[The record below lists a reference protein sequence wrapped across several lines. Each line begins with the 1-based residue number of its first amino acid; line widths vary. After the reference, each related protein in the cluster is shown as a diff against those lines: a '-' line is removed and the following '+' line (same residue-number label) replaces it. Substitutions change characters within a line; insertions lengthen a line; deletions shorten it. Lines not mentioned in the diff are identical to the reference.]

1 MYKYIKEP
9 IKYGLRSHSFSWC
22 VSDGV
27 CCARRPGSGSA
38 RTLCGHGRSVSAQL
52 LLPISQQAPQSH
64 PHSSCAAA
72 DGGEL
77 AVCLPASLWRGSCE
91 GAQAFCRH
99 PGLTCQQNTT
109 EIKFGWCRKFVS
121 LGDGPVTHPIREN
134 IVISCPWPSSATNAK
149 GSSALRRAAPMDN
162 HQSAL
167 ASTPR
172 CHIQSSLSV
181 HWSAAMCSSFP
192 WSPPPPPLLLTLS
205 TGKGRSG
212 WGEAICVVT
221 ESVQAEPS
229 GESGRKLDNL
239 VDMRP
244 HWSQ

>member
-1 MYKYIKEP
+1 MFWLKSEQKTFSIEIYRLKKNVLNCNSLDISYLLVILHFFMYKYIKEP

-109 EIKFGWCRKFVS
+109 EMKFGWCRKFVS

-134 IVISCPWPSSATNAK
+134 IVISCP
-149 GSSALRRAAPMDN
+149 
-162 HQSAL
+162 
-167 ASTPR
+167 
-172 CHIQSSLSV
+172 
-181 HWSAAMCSSFP
+181 
-192 WSPPPPPLLLTLS
+192 
-205 TGKGRSG
+205 
-212 WGEAICVVT
+212 
-221 ESVQAEPS
+221 
-229 GESGRKLDNL
+229 
-239 VDMRP
+239 
-244 HWSQ
+244 